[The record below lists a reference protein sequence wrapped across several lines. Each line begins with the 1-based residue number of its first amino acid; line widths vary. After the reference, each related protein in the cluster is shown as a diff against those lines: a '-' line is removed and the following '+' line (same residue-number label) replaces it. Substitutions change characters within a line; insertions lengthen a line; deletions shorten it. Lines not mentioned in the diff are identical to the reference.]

1 MGGAFGKKE
10 SIMPGTA
17 QNPIRRDPLAG
28 GSLVGG
34 AFGEKESIMPGSA
47 QNESKKMRGCCRF
60 CSGLFLTDTAFLK
73 LISAALV
80 LDRTLYG
87 RSERS
92 TIGIYTSACP
102 YRVQSVG
109 RLK

>member
-1 MGGAFGKKE
+1 M
-10 SIMPGTA
+10 
-17 QNPIRRDPLAG
+17 
-28 GSLVGG
+28 GG
-34 AFGEKESIMPGSA
+34 AFGEKESIMPGTA